1 MSIHEIYTGVYRSIH
16 EIYTGVYRSI
26 HKYTRV
32 YMSIHEYTK
41 DTQVEYTLTLT
52 LTLSH
57 VDFKGKDDIVASF
70 LGLRPAFP

>member
-1 MSIHEIYTGVYRSIH
+1 M
-16 EIYTGVYRSI
+16 SI

-70 LGLRPAFP
+70 LGLHPAFP